1 MEDHVIDACDYV
13 TWDDIILCDA
23 LYDHGHMPLLCPGDK
38 RNRKEKEKEK
48 SKKIDK
54 KKRSSK

>member
-1 MEDHVIDACDYV
+1 
-13 TWDDIILCDA
+13 
-23 LYDHGHMPLLCPGDK
+23 MPLLCPGDK